1 MPDGDFF
8 WNACRTYTAFS
19 NRIVYTARY
28 ALPSCDSTNL
38 QHTRTEAFPRLRRR
52 RGAAELRY
60 AEGVAHVLFDA
71 RGKAQEIALGG
82 PDPVQRFLVG
92 SRDPSHCPIIPLLG

>member
-8 WNACRTYTAFS
+8 WNVCRTYTRRFEP
-19 NRIVYTARY
+19 NRVHRSIRVAIVR
-28 ALPSCDSTNL
+28 LDDL

-52 RGAAELRY
+52 CGAAELRY

-71 RGKAQEIALGG
+71 RGKAQKIALGG

-92 SRDPSHCPIIPLLG
+92 SRDASH